1 MNDFKDFFKIALI
14 GIAGLAGMLTIIYLA
29 DGIPEWKYSLAITFV
44 FAILYK
50 RINKNNEE
58 E

>member
-1 MNDFKDFFKIALI
+1 MNDFKDFFKTALI

-50 RINKNNEE
+50 RINKDKEE
-58 E
+58 

>member
-1 MNDFKDFFKIALI
+1 MNNFRDFFQTALI
-14 GIAGLAGMLTIIYLA
+14 GIAGLAGILTIIYVA

-58 E
+58 

>member
-1 MNDFKDFFKIALI
+1 MNDFKDFFKTALI
-14 GIAGLAGMLTIIYLA
+14 GIAGLAGILTIIYLA

-44 FAILYK
+44 FAVLYK
-50 RINKNNEE
+50 RINKTKEE

>member
-1 MNDFKDFFKIALI
+1 MNNFRDFFQTALI
-14 GIAGLAGMLTIIYLA
+14 GIAGLAGILTIIYVA